1 MDVPAQ
7 QAVRMV
13 RIMKWCF
20 ILSAALF
27 IFVAV
32 RIPTPEEHAPNST
45 FEFAI
50 SIAALG
56 CVVAGFL
63 LPKLLSSSTAT
74 SMQRTPASTPV
85 KRWFSGCVVSLACF
99 NACSLFAF
107 ALHFV
112 GARVRIVEL
121 LFAIGMLS
129 VIFWSPGN
137 PPSANEGNPIQ
148 S

>member
-1 MDVPAQ
+1 
-7 QAVRMV
+7 MV

-20 ILSAALF
+20 ILSAAMF
-27 IFVAV
+27 IYVAV
-32 RIPTPEEHAPNST
+32 RIPTQEQHAPSST
-45 FEFAI
+45 FEYAI

-63 LPKLLSSSTAT
+63 LPKVLTSSAVA
-74 SMQRTPASTPV
+74 SMQRVPASTPV
-85 KRWFSGCVVSLACF
+85 KRWFSGCVISLACF

-112 GARVRIVEL
+112 GARVLIVEL
-121 LFAIGMLS
+121 LFAIGILS
-129 VIFWSPGN
+129 VVFWSPGN

>member
-13 RIMKWCF
+13 RILKWCF
-20 ILSAALF
+20 ILATAMF

-32 RIPTPEEHAPNST
+32 RIPTQEQHAPNSS
-45 FEFAI
+45 FEYAI
-50 SIAALG
+50 SLMALS
-56 CVVAGFL
+56 CAVAGFL
-63 LPKLLSSSTAT
+63 LPKVLSSTA
-74 SMQRTPASTPV
+74 MQRVPGSTPV
-85 KRWFSGCVVSLACF
+85 KRWFSGCVISLACF

-112 GARVRIVEL
+112 GGRVRIVEL
-121 LFAIGMLS
+121 LFAVGMLS

-137 PPSANEGNPIQ
+137 PPSANERDPMQ